1 MTHIRYSRQYL
12 ESKTIHFLKV
22 IAEKLGVFPE
32 GDKKF
37 RSTWINAIV
46 EHQSRQIQKIEAIEP
61 QATIEYDQD
70 TFEGL
75 TQPFVVKVSGEEVFR
90 SSSYMSCERHCNW
103 KGYNVVEEITQNNN
117 EDERGSGRMTEA
129 IESMTANIETLFD
142 AEDLEQHLEGL
153 CLYSD
158 FCHQSFIE
166 DIEDPRKP
174 VENRCYAISGMVFLE
189 KNGNAVSREYEV
201 WINGQFEYCV
211 LAHTGVKPGYI
222 SWMFWADNYSS
233 IPELVDAI
241 HCHRGSGRKEE
252 FAIL

>member
-12 ESKTIHFLKV
+12 EFKTIEFLKV
-22 IAEKLGVFPE
+22 IAERLGIAPS
-32 GDKKF
+32 GDKRFKQN
-37 RSTWINAIV
+37 WIDAII
-46 EHQSRQIQKIEAIEP
+46 EHQASQIKQIEQE
-61 QATIEYDQD
+61 QEATISQVSENE
-70 TFEGL
+70 FI
-75 TQPFVVKVSGEEVFR
+75 VVVSG
-90 SSSYMSCERHCNW
+90 
-103 KGYNVVEEITQNNN
+103 ITVRTFVTLFQAETWAKANFSKVTTKNMP
-117 EDERGSGRMTEA
+117 EPIPEA
-129 IESMTANIETLFD
+129 IESMTPNIETLFD

-158 FCHQSFIE
+158 FCHQSFIK

-174 VENRCYAISGMVFLE
+174 VENRCYAISDMVFLE

-211 LAHTGVKPGYI
+211 LAHTGIKPGYI